1 MKIRTK
7 FTLLNIALVTA
18 AIAITTA
25 FSLAQIHRDAVAR
38 ARAAQE
44 SHLRTFW
51 ELLRAKG
58 ASFAVRDGKL
68 HAGEYAI
75 NGNYELPDKVKE
87 LFGGTATIFMGER
100 RVSTNVL
107 SSDGTRAVG
116 TMLDGPARDA
126 LFREG
131 KPYRGEA
138 AVLGTRYFTAY
149 DPIRNQAGEVI
160 GALFVGVKK
169 ADFFAGYERL
179 KQGSILIALL
189 AGTIFGLISVLLVAK
204 LLSPL
209 QAMVEKLRRMP
220 NAENGA
226 TDLSIRLDAGAHD
239 EIGLVAGEF
248 NSLLE
253 KMQQIIARVADATG
267 EIHSFAGTISTAVHH
282 QASFTSQL
290 SSSVSEISSTMEE
303 FTSTATGIARHSQ
316 EVVDIADT
324 TLRDTREGAAQVEIL
339 SAKMGEISGDN
350 DAAIREI
357 VELGRKSKEITKIM
371 GIINTIANQSKL
383 IAFNAALEAASA
395 GDAGKRFAVVALE
408 IRRLADNVFESTGEI
423 EGKITEILDAVNR
436 LVVAS
441 EKSSKGIRDGLEYS
455 THTSELLHHLVSGA
469 ESTTDAARQI
479 SLSTQQQQTA
489 SSQVVIA
496 LRDIEEG
503 VRFSSTSIQQTSD
516 ISRNLTVMA
525 VQLRKLVRKFTW
537 GEADSPSPDD
547 CPAPAAIEAPQ

>member
-25 FSLAQIHRDAVAR
+25 FSLMQIHRDAVEQAR
-38 ARAAQE
+38 AVQE

-51 ELLRAKG
+51 ELLKDKG
-58 ASFAVRDGKL
+58 KTFTVRDGKL
-68 HAGEYAI
+68 FAGEYVL

-87 LFGGTATIFMGER
+87 LFGGAATIFMGER

-107 SSDGTRAVG
+107 TPDGARAVG
-116 TMLDGPARDA
+116 TVLDGPPREA
-126 LFREG
+126 LFRDG

-138 AVLGTRYFTAY
+138 VILGVPYFTSY
-149 DPIRNQAGEVI
+149 DPIRNDRGEVI

-169 ADFFAGYERL
+169 ADYYAGYERL
-179 KQGSILIALL
+179 KRGSILITLL
-189 AGTIFGLISVLLVAK
+189 VGGVFGLISVLLVGR

-209 QAMVEKLRRMP
+209 RAMVEKLRRIP
-220 NAENGA
+220 DDENQV
-226 TDLSIRLDAGAHD
+226 TDLSMRLDEGSMD

-248 NSLLE
+248 NALLE
-253 KMQQIIARVADATG
+253 KMRRIISQVADATG
-267 EIHSFAGTISTAVHH
+267 EINSFAGTISTAVHH
-282 QASFTSQL
+282 QASFSSQL

-303 FTSTATGIARHSQ
+303 FTSTATEIARHSQ

-324 TLRDTREGAAQVEIL
+324 THHNTREGAAQVETL
-339 SAKMGEISGDN
+339 TAKMGEISRDN
-350 DAAIREI
+350 QIAIQEI

-371 GIINTIANQSKL
+371 GIINTIANQTKL

-395 GDAGKRFAVVALE
+395 GEAGRRFGVVAQE

-423 EGKITEILDAVNR
+423 EGKITEILDTVNR

-441 EKSSKGIRDGLEYS
+441 EKSSGGIRDGLDYS
-455 THTSELLHHLVSGA
+455 TQTAGLLRELVSGA

-479 SLSTQQQQTA
+479 SFSTQQQQTA

-503 VRFSSTSIQQTSD
+503 VRFSSDSIRQASE

-525 VQLRKLVRKFTW
+525 VELRKLIRRFTW
-537 GEADSPSPDD
+537 GEANRGSGADYPVE
-547 CPAPAAIEAPQ
+547 PAVEAT